1 MDRGYI
7 FVSERQYQRWR
18 IIELVELG
26 KVTLSEAGIKMGV
39 CYRQAKRIRQAARA
53 RGTCALAHGNRGRT
67 PHNKTAVDVAER
79 ILTLSR
85 EPYSLFNDSHFTQ
98 KLVEREGI
106 KVSRET
112 VRRLRRGAGIAA
124 KRKRRP
130 PRHHKRRE
138 RKAQEGLMM
147 LWDGSPHRWF
157 GAEGPELSLMA
168 SIDDATGKLLA
179 ARFFPF
185 EGSAGY
191 LWLLHQVISSYG
203 VPLSVYHDRHGS
215 LHRNDKHWS
224 IEEQLAG
231 TREPT
236 QVGRALKAL
245 EIRPIAALTP
255 QAKGRVER
263 LFETLQD
270 RLVAE
275 LDLAKIRTID
285 EANRFLETHYIDL
298 FNRDFAV
305 PARDLE
311 KAWRRLIP
319 RSDLKR
325 MLSFYYQATVGNDNA
340 VRLGGLVIDIP
351 PGRRG
356 RSWAK
361 ARVEVRQLLDGS
373 WRVYYADSIIAQHPS
388 TTLTEPIRALRRRRT
403 RGADSLGWMYVDQND
418 KAADYA
424 LI

>member
-7 FVSERQYQRWR
+7 FVSEKHYQRWR

-26 KVTLSEAGIKMGV
+26 KLTLKEAASKMGV
-39 CYRQAKRIRQAARA
+39 SYRHAKRMRRAAKTK
-53 RGTCALAHGNRGRT
+53 GTSALAHGNRGRT
-67 PHNKTAVDVAER
+67 PHNKTSQDIAER
-79 ILTLSR
+79 ILALSR

-98 KLVEREGI
+98 KLTEVEKI

-112 VRRLRRGAGIAA
+112 VRRLRREDGIVA

-138 RKAQEGLMM
+138 RKAQEGMMM

-157 GAEGPELSLMA
+157 GPDQPQFSLMA

-179 ARFFPF
+179 ARFFTF

-191 LWLLHQVISSYG
+191 LWLLHHVVTAYG
-203 VPLSVYHDRHGS
+203 VPLSVYHDRHSS

-231 TREPT
+231 CREPT
-236 QVGRALKAL
+236 QVGSALKAL

-263 LFETLQD
+263 LFGTLQD

-275 LDLAKIRTID
+275 LDLAKITTID
-285 EANRFLETHYIDL
+285 AANQFLDTTYIEQ
-298 FNRDFAV
+298 FNREFAV
-305 PARDLE
+305 PARDME

-325 MLSFYYQATVGNDNA
+325 LISFYYQATVGNDNT

-351 PGRRG
+351 PGPRR

-373 WRVYYADSIIAQHPS
+373 WRVYHGDSLIAEHPS
-388 TTLTEPIRALRRRRT
+388 TSLSEPIRALRRRRP
-403 RGADSLGWMYVDQND
+403 RGAGSYGWMYVELND
-418 KAADYA
+418 KGADYA